1 MAVTS
6 KQHPIVDLNN
16 EALAQING
24 STIKPTYDRSQLQAG
39 IVHIGV
45 GNFHRAHLS
54 WYLHRL
60 MQKGMDLDWAIIG
73 SGVTEYDI
81 SMREKLANQD
91 YLTTLIE
98 LDPKGNQSSEIVGPM
113 IDYVAIEKNNQ
124 SLIQAMSKPNIRIVS
139 LTVTESRQSGAGV
152 DLHQS
157 IHPHQGELSS
167 GDGPARRSNRGS
179 QSPGH
184 PARSW

>member
-6 KQHPIVDLNN
+6 KQFPILDLNN

-60 MQKGMDLDWAIIG
+60 MQQGMGLPSDLVGMA
-73 SGVTEYDI
+73 
-81 SMREKLANQD
+81 MFLA
-91 YLTTLIE
+91 
-98 LDPKGNQSSEIVGPM
+98 SEESN
-113 IDYVAIEKNNQ
+113 YVVAQTYNVDGGQ
-124 SLIQAMSKPNIRIVS
+124 WMS
-139 LTVTESRQSGAGV
+139 
-152 DLHQS
+152 
-157 IHPHQGELSS
+157 
-167 GDGPARRSNRGS
+167 
-179 QSPGH
+179 
-184 PARSW
+184 